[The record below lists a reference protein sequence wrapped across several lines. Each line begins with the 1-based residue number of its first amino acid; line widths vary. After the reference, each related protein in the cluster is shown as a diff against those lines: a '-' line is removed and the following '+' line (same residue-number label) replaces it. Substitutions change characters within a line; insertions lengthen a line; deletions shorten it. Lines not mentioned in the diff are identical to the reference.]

1 MAGLTHPQATAV
13 SAPVPGETAW
23 EQLLRKLE
31 WALLFFVLLV
41 AAYAF
46 SQYRPLETL
55 SWYVI
60 YLAALGLFVLRYGSF
75 LSAVLLTGPLLLW
88 PLLAGLSYF
97 WSDNPSQTL
106 RSTIQLSMTVFIG
119 AYIGSR
125 FSLHDLCKTL
135 FWVLLICGLVSL
147 AALLGQ
153 AAFSYDH
160 NGIARGIFPHKNV
173 LGGRMVLL
181 LICSTLLF
189 AVAWR
194 RLMTPFAAIVALF
207 LIAASQ
213 SGTAILMA
221 LGLCTVMPVF
231 LTWRAPAPLRLM
243 SYLIGMLAA
252 AVIVWIIFAY
262 DIDPAGVALDA
273 LGKERTLTGRS
284 VLWDFAMGLIDQR
297 PLLGTGFDGFW
308 DGRDGSHS
316 SYIQHVFGQDIKN
329 FHNSYLDIAVQ
340 LGLVGLG
347 VTLFTGLWYGLRAL
361 WGLHHGL
368 DAVAALPAFI
378 FVFVTVYS
386 LSEYALFRQHSL
398 IQILLGATF
407 VMAARFLEESSLSRQ
422 GSNPG
427 VPATAA
433 ARFPPE
439 AGSRHS

>member
-1 MAGLTHPQATAV
+1 MAGLSHLEPMAM
-13 SAPVPGETAW
+13 SSFAPAESAW

-60 YLAALGLFVLRYGSF
+60 YLASLGLFILRYGAF
-75 LSAVLLTGPLLLW
+75 LSAVWLTGPLLLW
-88 PLLAGLSYF
+88 PLLAALSYF
-97 WSDNPSQTL
+97 WSDNPGQTL

-125 FSLHDLCKTL
+125 FSLHDLCKVL
-135 FWVLLICGLVSL
+135 FWVLLACGLVSL
-147 AALLGQ
+147 AAVLTQ

-194 RLMTPFAAIVALF
+194 RLMTPLAAIVALF

-213 SGTAILMA
+213 SGTAILMT
-221 LGLCTVMPVF
+221 LGLCAVLPVF
-231 LTWRAPAPLRLM
+231 LSWRAPAPLRLA
-243 SYLIGMLAA
+243 SYLIGLLAA
-252 AVIVWIIFAY
+252 SAIVWAILAY
-262 DIDPAGVALDA
+262 DIDPAGIALDA

-316 SYIQHVFGQDIKN
+316 TYIQHVFGQDIKN

-340 LGLVGLG
+340 LGVFGLG

-361 WGLHHGL
+361 WGLHHGV

-378 FVFVTVYS
+378 FVFVTIYS

-407 VMAARFLEESSLSRQ
+407 VMAARFLEDGGSLKRESSRVA
-422 GSNPG
+422 PG
-427 VPATAA
+427 IDDAM
-433 ARFPPE
+433 FPPSAE
-439 AGSRHS
+439 QKHS